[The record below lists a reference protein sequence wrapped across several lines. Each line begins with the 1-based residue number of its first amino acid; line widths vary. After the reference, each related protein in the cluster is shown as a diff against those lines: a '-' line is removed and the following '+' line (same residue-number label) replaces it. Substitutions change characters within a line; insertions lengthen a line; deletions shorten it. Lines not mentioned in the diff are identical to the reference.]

1 MKTTLMTNGNLFPAL
16 PSLIEDFF
24 NRNWMDTASGQRLG
38 GSTLPAVNIYETNDQ
53 FKIEVAAPGMKRENF
68 NIELDNY
75 ILRISAELK
84 EEGKE
89 QTDQFT
95 RREFYYGSFE
105 RSFAL
110 PENKIDGEHVEAK
123 YNDGI
128 LHITVP
134 KREEA
139 KVKPAR
145 QISIS

>member
-1 MKTTLMTNGNLFPAL
+1 MKTTVMNSRNLFPAL

-24 NRNWMDTASGQRLG
+24 NRNWMDTPSGNG
-38 GSTLPAVNIYETNDQ
+38 FGTSTLPAVNIRETNENFEID
-53 FKIEVAAPGMKRENF
+53 VAAPGMQRENF
-68 NIELDNY
+68 NVQLDNY
-75 ILRISAELK
+75 VLTISAEIK
-84 EEGKE
+84 EESKE
-89 QTDQFT
+89 DKPYS

-110 PENKIDGEHVEAK
+110 PENKIDGERIEAR
-123 YNDGI
+123 YADGI

>member
-24 NRNWMDTASGQRLG
+24 NRNWMDTTSNQRFG
-38 GSTLPAVNIYETNDQ
+38 SSTLPAVNIYETNDQ

-75 ILRISAELK
+75 VLRISAELK
-84 EEGKE
+84 DEVKND
-89 QTDQFT
+89 TDQFT

-110 PENKIDGEHVEAK
+110 PENKIDGEHIEAK

-128 LHITVP
+128 LYITVP
-134 KREEA
+134 KREDA